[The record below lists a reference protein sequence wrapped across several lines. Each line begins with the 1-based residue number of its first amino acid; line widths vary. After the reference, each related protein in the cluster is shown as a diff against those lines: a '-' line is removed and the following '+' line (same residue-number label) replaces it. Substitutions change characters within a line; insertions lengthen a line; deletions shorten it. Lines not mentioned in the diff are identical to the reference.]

1 MSLPNIYHLRRV
13 ADTAAKACSICYKP
27 SSCVLITPDN
37 KDYFYVCATHLKDR
51 HFCTP
56 IVDTEGAAAKK
67 KKEEEEALQSEI
79 EAVKREYE
87 ERQRMKKNKNKS
99 NDEEGKKDEDGDEG
113 KDKDGNKKGK
123 GKEEDGDGKKSEKE
137 RDDKIDSLKKSA
149 SSNEPRI
156 FALHKTFYQM
166 RLDRIRN
173 AETARRN
180 LQRMQ
185 DPSFFP
191 SVPSG
196 GV

>member
-37 KDYFYVCATHLKDR
+37 KDYFYVCAAHLKDR

-67 KKEEEEALQSEI
+67 KREEEEALEREI
-79 EAVKREYE
+79 EVVKREYE
-87 ERQRMKKNKNKS
+87 EKQRRKNKS
-99 NDEEGKKDEDGDEG
+99 KGEDGKE
-113 KDKDGNKKGK
+113 DKDGDGDKKEKEKGK
-123 GKEEDGDGKKSEKE
+123 GKGDDGDAKKSEKE

-149 SSNEPRI
+149 SSDDTSPRI
-156 FALHKTFYQM
+156 FALHKTFYQL
-166 RLDRIRN
+166 RLDRLRN

-180 LQRMQ
+180 LQRMR